1 MISKSLNYNQKQ
13 TYNNKNNYD
22 TKCMTEKV
30 SF

>member
-1 MISKSLNYNQKQ
+1 MILKAKITIKSK

-22 TKCMTEKV
+22 KNARRKKV